1 MSRTFSQLFTH
12 IVFSTKGRARLIVP
26 DLKSELYAYL
36 GGLTRELKGKAL
48 AVNGIADHVHL
59 LASLP
64 PTVSISDALRFLK
77 ANSCTEL
84 NMTSAIFGINAHAA
98 RYAGSPFLLNL
109 LPIASAMGYMYD
121 RQLRWLVA

>member
-59 LASLP
+59 LA
-64 PTVSISDALRFLK
+64 VSISDALRFLK
-77 ANSCTEL
+77 AK
-84 NMTSAIFGINAHAA
+84 
-98 RYAGSPFLLNL
+98 LLQ
-109 LPIASAMGYMYD
+109 MGP
-121 RQLRWLVA
+121 